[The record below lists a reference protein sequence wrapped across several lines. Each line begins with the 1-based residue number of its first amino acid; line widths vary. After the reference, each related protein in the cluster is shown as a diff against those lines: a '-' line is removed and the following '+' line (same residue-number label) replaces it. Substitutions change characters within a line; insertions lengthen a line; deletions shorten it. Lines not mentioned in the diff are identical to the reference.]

1 MKRYLFFVILGVI
14 DPKNLSNRHGFSKKI
29 STKKLK
35 LSLFVISRCILRKCM
50 LEIVFRGYI
59 SDLGGGQQQTNY
71 LIYAIEH
78 QK

>member
-1 MKRYLFFVILGVI
+1 
-14 DPKNLSNRHGFSKKI
+14 
-29 STKKLK
+29 
-35 LSLFVISRCILRKCM
+35 M

-59 SDLGGGQQQTNY
+59 SDLGGSQQQTNY

>member
-1 MKRYLFFVILGVI
+1 MLG
-14 DPKNLSNRHGFSKKI
+14 
-29 STKKLK
+29 
-35 LSLFVISRCILRKCM
+35 
-50 LEIVFRGYI
+50 IVFRGYI